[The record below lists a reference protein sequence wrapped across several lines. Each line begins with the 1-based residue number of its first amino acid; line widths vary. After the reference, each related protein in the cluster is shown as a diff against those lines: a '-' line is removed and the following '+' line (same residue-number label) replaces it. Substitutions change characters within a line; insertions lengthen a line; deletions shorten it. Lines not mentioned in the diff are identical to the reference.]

1 MRRTYP
7 WLGVLALLAAAS
19 AYPQTQTIQV
29 KSMETR
35 LFLQD
40 EGVLS
45 QPVSGLPDSPVL
57 WNVIIGSEKGSRPS
71 SSSMVIVKLTGPA
84 GSYNTKVSVLLSVT
98 AKGRTVRHRA
108 YQKRLGVF
116 NDQGVQYVAFWLA
129 ETGCEELEL
138 VSRTSQPGPS
148 VVTNVPFACG
158 E

>member
-1 MRRTYP
+1 
-7 WLGVLALLAAAS
+7 
-19 AYPQTQTIQV
+19 
-29 KSMETR
+29 METR

-45 QPVSGLPDSPVL
+45 QPIGELPDAPVL

-71 SSSMVIVKLTGPA
+71 SSSMVIVKVAGPA
-84 GSYNTKVSVLLSVT
+84 GSYNTRVSVFLSVT
-98 AKGRTVRHRA
+98 AKGRTVSHRT
-108 YQKRLGVF
+108 YQKKLGVF

-138 VSRTSQPGPS
+138 ISRVSQPGPS
-148 VVTNVPFACG
+148 VVANVPFACG